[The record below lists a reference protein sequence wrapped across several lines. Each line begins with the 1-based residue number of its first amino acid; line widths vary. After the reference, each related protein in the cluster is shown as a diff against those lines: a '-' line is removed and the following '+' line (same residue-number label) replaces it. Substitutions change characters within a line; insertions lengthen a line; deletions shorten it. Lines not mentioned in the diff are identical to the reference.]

1 MPIVL
6 TLVLWFVWKEHP
18 NVGMCAAFWLSLIW
32 VIRSLRLVRDSGGF
46 IILVGVVLNA
56 LVTEFNDGVMPVNG
70 MPLHFQTAAPIW
82 HAAQSGNHL
91 LFLADQS
98 SLQFFS
104 IGDLALLMGTS
115 MFLLGRLHQRL
126 SAQSHPCIAGVF
138 APKE

>member
-1 MPIVL
+1 MPIIL

-18 NVGMCAAFWLSLIW
+18 NVVMCTSFWLSVIW
-32 VIRSLRLVRDSGGF
+32 VIRSTRLISYGGGF
-46 IILVGVVLNA
+46 AILLGVVLNA

-98 SLQFFS
+98 WLLFFS
-104 IGDLALLMGTS
+104 IGDLTLLMGMS
-115 MFLLGRLHQRL
+115 MFLLGRLYQRL
-126 SAQSHPCIAGVF
+126 SKQ
-138 APKE
+138 

>member
-1 MPIVL
+1 MPIIL

-18 NVGMCAAFWLSLIW
+18 NVVMCGAFWLSVIW
-32 VIRSLRLVRDSGGF
+32 VIRSTRLIRYGGGF
-46 IILVGVVLNA
+46 TILLGVVLNA
-56 LVTEFNDGVMPVNG
+56 LVTEFNDGVMPVFG

-82 HAAQSGNHL
+82 RAAQSGNHL

-115 MFLLGRLHQRL
+115 MFLLGRLYPRL
-126 SAQSHPCIAGVF
+126 SKQ
-138 APKE
+138 

>member
-1 MPIVL
+1 MPIIL

-18 NVGMCAAFWLSLIW
+18 NVVMCAAFWLSVIW
-32 VIRSLRLVRDSGGF
+32 VIRSMRLIRYGGGF
-46 IILVGVVLNA
+46 TILLGVVLNA
-56 LVTEFNDGVMPVNG
+56 LVTEFNDGVMPVLG

-91 LFLADQS
+91 LFLADKS

-115 MFLLGRLHQRL
+115 MFLLGRLYQRL
-126 SAQSHPCIAGVF
+126 RKQH
-138 APKE
+138 

>member
-1 MPIVL
+1 MPIIL

-18 NVGMCAAFWLSLIW
+18 NVVMCAAFWLSVIW
-32 VIRSLRLVRDSGGF
+32 VIRSTHLIRYGGGF
-46 IILVGVVLNA
+46 TILLGVVLNA
-56 LVTEFNDGVMPVNG
+56 LVTEFNDGVMPVLG

-115 MFLLGRLHQRL
+115 MFLLGRLYPRL
-126 SAQSHPCIAGVF
+126 SKQ
-138 APKE
+138 